1 MKKGLVLE
9 GGAMRGLF
17 TAGVLDIVMEKGIEF
32 DGAVGVSA
40 GAAFGCNIKSRQ
52 IGRAL
57 RYNLKYCSDSRYA
70 SLSNLIKGGNLFST
84 DFCYGEIPLF
94 LDPFDFDEYEKNPME
109 FYTVCTDLE
118 SGRAVYH
125 NYTGR
130 TDGGFDWIRASASMP
145 LVSQIVE
152 IDGKK
157 YLDGGIADSIPV
169 KFFEKKGY
177 DKIVVVLTR
186 PKGYIKE
193 KNPLLPI
200 MRIKFRN
207 YPRFISA
214 AEYRHVIYNK
224 TLDYIGKKEQKGEI
238 FVIRPPFELPVG
250 KAESDPERLKEAYE
264 IGRRETEMR
273 LEELK
278 AFLSGN

>member
-1 MKKGLVLE
+1 
-9 GGAMRGLF
+9 MRGLF

-84 DFCYGEIPLF
+84 DFCYGEIPLS

-130 TDGGFDWIRASASMP
+130 NDGGFDWIRASASMP

-200 MRIKFRN
+200 MRIKYRN

>member
-1 MKKGLVLE
+1 
-9 GGAMRGLF
+9 
-17 TAGVLDIVMEKGIEF
+17 
-32 DGAVGVSA
+32 
-40 GAAFGCNIKSRQ
+40 
-52 IGRAL
+52 
-57 RYNLKYCSDSRYA
+57 
-70 SLSNLIKGGNLFST
+70 
-84 DFCYGEIPLF
+84 
-94 LDPFDFDEYEKNPME
+94 ME

-157 YLDGGIADSIPV
+157 YLDGGISDSIPV
-169 KFFEKKGY
+169 KFFEKNGY

-200 MRIKFRN
+200 MRIKYRN

-264 IGRRETEMR
+264 IGRKETEMR